1 MITKIDH
8 IGIAVNNLDE
18 AVKLYTEKLGLA
30 VSNIEIVTE
39 QKVRTAIIPVGESKI
54 ELLESTDPTGVIAK
68 FIAQRGEGIHH
79 IALGVSDVK
88 ETLQDLTDKGV
99 PLVDKEPRRGVEN
112 TKIVFL
118 HPKGTKILI
127 EMVEADGGR

>member
-1 MITKIDH
+1 MINKIDH

-18 AVKLYTEKLGLA
+18 ALKVYTEKLGLKI
-30 VSNIEIVTE
+30 SGIEIVKE

-54 ELLESTDPTGVIAK
+54 ELLESTEPDGVIAK

-88 ETLQDLTDKGV
+88 ETLQDLKEKGM
-99 PLVDKEPRRGVEN
+99 PLVDNEPRRGVEN
-112 TKIVFL
+112 TKIAFL
-118 HPKGTKILI
+118 HPKGTKVLM
-127 EMVEADGGR
+127 EVVEQS